1 MSDDPGTLDVVESC
15 PYTYDTNLNTNIY
28 DNHIIFTVYSGTI
41 EPFCSDIPGGDDD
54 TLGCNSS

>member
-1 MSDDPGTLDVVESC
+1 MSDDPATPNIIEPCSYIYDSDLDM
-15 PYTYDTNLNTNIY
+15 DIY
-28 DNHIIFTVYSGTI
+28 DNYIIFTIYSGSE